1 MQQEQKQRM
10 MMHLSALQ
18 QQSNEIKVHLDF
30 IIAQI
35 TELEIFSK
43 DLSLLKEEEK
53 EETLSYIGRGVYL
66 PSKITDKK
74 LFVEVGSGVIVRK
87 TIEETLSIIENQTK
101 SLKESKLHLTGELD
115 KYAEMIYS
123 AIEKVKKSEK

>member
-1 MQQEQKQRM
+1 
-10 MMHLSALQ
+10 MHLSALQ

-30 IIAQI
+30 IIGQI